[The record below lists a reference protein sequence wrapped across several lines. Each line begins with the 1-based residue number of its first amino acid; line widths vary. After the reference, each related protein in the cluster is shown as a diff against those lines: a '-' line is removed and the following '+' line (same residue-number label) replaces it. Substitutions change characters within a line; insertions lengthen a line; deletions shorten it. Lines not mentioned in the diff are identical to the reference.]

1 VASSS
6 TRDQRP
12 LPAVPNSADF
22 SAHFE
27 LEPGAAES
35 TTCAGRDKRT
45 GQPVRFRRAPTT
57 KGDNGISLAYE
68 LALCSRVEHPGVAKI
83 LYVAADKKG
92 LTGVFSC
99 PPGNTLE
106 KVFAKSGTRSSEL
119 DVLRHGLDMAALVG
133 AAHAAR
139 FLLLEVGPANFVL
152 DPQSKRLGLV
162 QATVCLPLESSS
174 ARERLRDV
182 YVGGVW
188 GYMAPEQVT
197 DVADLGP
204 HTDVFG
210 VGATLFR
217 LLAGRP
223 IYETESTKEAISQTR
238 NAKVP
243 DIARLRKSTNPK
255 LASLIN
261 RCLAKAPKE
270 RPATAQELAAGIHSL
285 LEEMGHKLAGRPQV
299 FSSVPIPA
307 GFPKDVGL
315 AERLRGHVDETLAF
329 IQAAIEGRSA
339 SAAAAPAQAGSE
351 REARAKAER
360 ERLQR
365 ERAETQ
371 RLERERL
378 AQIERDQEARAKAE
392 RERLE
397 RERGEAAR
405 QERERLER
413 IQREQEARA
422 KAERERLERERAE
435 AERQERERLEQI
447 QREQEAHAKAE
458 RERLERERAEAARQ
472 ERERLE
478 RIQREQEAR
487 AKAERERLERERAE
501 AARQERERL
510 EQIQREQEARAK
522 AERERLER
530 ERAEAERQERER
542 LEQIQREQEA
552 RAETEGNE
560 RERLESGPRA
570 KEELENAARENMTPR
585 LQKGKPAG
593 GIVMATQTAAP
604 HGPVQKVEAPEP
616 KAAPAGE
623 VLPRMQSIPADRY
636 QVRREIGLGG
646 QGACKVAYDQL
657 AEREVVLKVSGPQG
671 GWSADRLIKEARVA
685 ARFNHPNVSRL
696 LELGALGKE
705 QVFMT
710 MPSIEG
716 FSLDQVLK
724 KISEAG
730 IPGLTGYS
738 IMAVAELFEK
748 VCAGVE
754 HAHSAGILH
763 LDLKPQN
770 VVVGSHGEVLVVD
783 WGLSQPLNAG
793 ESPKR
798 FASNESSGPPALT
811 TTLTG
816 VLPNDPSVRAVGTPA
831 YMAPEQWAGDPGT
844 FTERTDIYGLG
855 GILFFLL
862 TGSAPNQV
870 QRPTD
875 LEPYFRHSPTPLPS
889 DFTRRRVPPELE
901 NLCTKCLARDPAQR
915 YPSVF
920 HVRHVLKSWLSRPEM
935 WGLYGASY

>member
-1 VASSS
+1 M
-6 TRDQRP
+6 
-12 LPAVPNSADF
+12 
-22 SAHFE
+22 
-27 LEPGAAES
+27 
-35 TTCAGRDKRT
+35 
-45 GQPVRFRRAPTT
+45 RFRRAPTT

-413 IQREQEARA
+413 
-422 KAERERLERERAE
+422 
-435 AERQERERLEQI
+435 
-447 QREQEAHAKAE
+447 
-458 RERLERERAEAARQ
+458 
-472 ERERLE
+472 
-478 RIQREQEAR
+478 
-487 AKAERERLERERAE
+487 
-501 AARQERERL
+501 
-510 EQIQREQEARAK
+510 IQREQEARAK